1 MRPGSDR
8 TWVPY
13 FVLVISVLIT
23 VLSSYYVAS
32 MARNKDLLRF
42 TAQVDR
48 QSTAISSRLE
58 TYISLLRSAAAAIAA
73 YGDISREE
81 FHRYVTRLRLS
92 ESYPGIQG
100 IGLSLRVPPGSLD
113 SLVEAMHQQG
123 IEDFHV
129 WPDSARDEYHTV
141 IYLEPGDRR
150 NRQAIGF
157 DMHSETV
164 RRAAMDKA
172 RDTGWAVM
180 SGKVT
185 LVQEIDNSKQPGF
198 LIYVPMYAG
207 GGVPATVE
215 ERRKRLIGYIYSPFR
230 SEDLLKNIL
239 AGIDQSPTL
248 DFKVFDGRRIV
259 PENLLYTSASDSLLQ
274 FSGDK
279 LVKAKGLEITGRT
292 WVLLFIARP
301 EFEEASSQGL
311 VKYIAGGG
319 MIISLVL
326 FAISLAQSRARR
338 RAERIA
344 GELRQSEDRLRESES
359 RLRRLVE
366 SDILG
371 IIIADMAGNVIEAN
385 DAFLDIVDYSR
396 EDLRAGRI
404 NWADLTPP
412 EYWQADEDAIRRMR
426 RTGSHPPFEKE
437 FVRSDG
443 RRIPVLVGTAYLGG
457 PEDLG
462 VGFLLDLS
470 GQKRIEEALRHSEIR
485 FRTMIEQSPLAIQ
498 IFSLDGECVLANN
511 AWENLW
517 HTPRS
522 VLATYN
528 ILQDRQLEERGVMS
542 YIREGFAGESV
553 AIPPFRYEMQ
563 LKDMSTRARWIR
575 VFIYPLRDDDGDIAE
590 IAAKIEDVTDRIEA
604 EEQLKQAKESAES
617 ANRAKDQFLAVLSH
631 ELRTPLS
638 PVLTAIHLLDE
649 DSRVSDDQHEMLE
662 LIRRNVELEARLI
675 DDLLDLTRISNG
687 KLRLN
692 IETVDAHALIANV
705 LEIVEAE
712 TEGKGVQLTL
722 DLAAVDHFVPADSAR
737 LQQVLWNLLKNAM
750 KFTPAGGCITVRTLN
765 SDRLLRVE
773 VADTGIGID
782 PAVLPRIFNAFEQG
796 EQSITRKFGGMGL
809 GLAISKMLMEL
820 HGGSLTASSEGVG
833 KGATFTVEIRTIAE
847 DSTGGAAGAG
857 VKADIVSSGHASIL
871 LVEDHVDTGTIMK
884 QLLERHGY
892 SVTAADSVAAALRL
906 ASATT
911 FDLLISDIGLPDGTG
926 LELIEKLGDRRPA
939 KAIALS
945 GYGMDEDVRRSMA
958 AGFAE
963 HLTKP
968 VNFRRLHEVIQNLLE
983 SQNGVYKASRRDS

>member
-207 GGVPATVE
+207 GVVPATVE

-412 EYWQADEDAIRRMR
+412 EYWQADEYAIRRMR

-485 FRTMIEQSPLAIQ
+485 FRTMIEQSTLAIQ
-498 IFSLDGECVLANN
+498 IFSLDGE
-511 AWENLW
+511 
-517 HTPRS
+517 
-522 VLATYN
+522 
-528 ILQDRQLEERGVMS
+528 
-542 YIREGFAGESV
+542 
-553 AIPPFRYEMQ
+553 
-563 LKDMSTRARWIR
+563 
-575 VFIYPLRDDDGDIAE
+575 
-590 IAAKIEDVTDRIEA
+590 
-604 EEQLKQAKESAES
+604 
-617 ANRAKDQFLAVLSH
+617 
-631 ELRTPLS
+631 
-638 PVLTAIHLLDE
+638 
-649 DSRVSDDQHEMLE
+649 
-662 LIRRNVELEARLI
+662 
-675 DDLLDLTRISNG
+675 
-687 KLRLN
+687 
-692 IETVDAHALIANV
+692 
-705 LEIVEAE
+705 
-712 TEGKGVQLTL
+712 
-722 DLAAVDHFVPADSAR
+722 
-737 LQQVLWNLLKNAM
+737 
-750 KFTPAGGCITVRTLN
+750 
-765 SDRLLRVE
+765 
-773 VADTGIGID
+773 
-782 PAVLPRIFNAFEQG
+782 
-796 EQSITRKFGGMGL
+796 
-809 GLAISKMLMEL
+809 
-820 HGGSLTASSEGVG
+820 
-833 KGATFTVEIRTIAE
+833 
-847 DSTGGAAGAG
+847 
-857 VKADIVSSGHASIL
+857 
-871 LVEDHVDTGTIMK
+871 
-884 QLLERHGY
+884 
-892 SVTAADSVAAALRL
+892 
-906 ASATT
+906 
-911 FDLLISDIGLPDGTG
+911 
-926 LELIEKLGDRRPA
+926 
-939 KAIALS
+939 
-945 GYGMDEDVRRSMA
+945 
-958 AGFAE
+958 
-963 HLTKP
+963 
-968 VNFRRLHEVIQNLLE
+968 
-983 SQNGVYKASRRDS
+983 